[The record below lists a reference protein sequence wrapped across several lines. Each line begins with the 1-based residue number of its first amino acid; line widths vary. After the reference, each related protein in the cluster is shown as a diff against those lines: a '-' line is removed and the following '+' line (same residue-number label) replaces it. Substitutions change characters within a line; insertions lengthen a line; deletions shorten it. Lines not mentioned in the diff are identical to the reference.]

1 MLITKCFA
9 SIFKCFDTF
18 SYWTVI
24 YFRFVN
30 KSEDTV
36 NPLGTFAVGNR
47 DSYFFTYCY
56 CALEI

>member
-9 SIFKCFDTF
+9 SIFKRFDTF

-24 YFRFVN
+24 YFWFVN

-36 NPLGTFAVGNR
+36 NPFGTFAVGH
-47 DSYFFTYCY
+47 
-56 CALEI
+56 L